1 MKPCFMTPSG
11 QPLKR
16 WSAAFPDLVVRS
28 DIKSC
33 VQSGPTDGRLYW
45 LDIVAYPEADAFDAI
60 RSLSEAGGRVIALT
74 AQPNDAEA
82 FALLSAG
89 ARGYCHAEAVPEQLR
104 EVASVVESGGYWMP
118 SGLVQRLLSAA
129 VQRES
134 TQDKAAFANFDQLT
148 QREYAVAV
156 NVGKGLN
163 NREIAEALDITER
176 TVKAHLTAIFE
187 KLQLRDRVQLALAV
201 NRLPTP

>member
-104 EVASVVESGGYWMP
+104 EVASVVESGGIGCRQVWCSDCSVPPFSENPRRIKPLSRILTSLP
-118 SGLVQRLLSAA
+118 S
-129 VQRES
+129 ES
-134 TQDKAAFANFDQLT
+134 T
-148 QREYAVAV
+148 RWPSMW
-156 NVGKGLN
+156 GKVS
-163 NREIAEALDITER
+163 T
-176 TVKAHLTAIFE
+176 TVKSPRPWTSQSA
-187 KLQLRDRVQLALAV
+187 
-201 NRLPTP
+201 P